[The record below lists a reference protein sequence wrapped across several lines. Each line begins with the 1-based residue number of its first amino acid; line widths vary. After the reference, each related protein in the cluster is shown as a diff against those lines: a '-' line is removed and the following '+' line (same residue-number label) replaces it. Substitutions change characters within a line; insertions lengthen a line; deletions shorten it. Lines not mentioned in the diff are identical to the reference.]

1 MLVFTEL
8 LAIEHRSI
16 QMTKKMIGALMLVVC
31 HYAWSMDIS
40 VTGTTVYLS
49 GPVVGGEC
57 DKLKQIIS
65 AGQVTLVVLSNSN
78 GGNANTGF
86 CIGETIRKNKISTK
100 IEGFCLSSCSRMWL
114 GGITRTL
121 DGDES
126 TVGFHGNYTNSGH
139 LIDESTTRLREW
151 IPRFAP
157 EVDVELMNRWT
168 TLFYSKHM
176 MYFYNKRASLCMNG
190 KNDCS
195 SISGKNV
202 FNAGLAT
209 R

>member
-1 MLVFTEL
+1 MKRVFTK
-8 LAIEHRSI
+8 
-16 QMTKKMIGALMLVVC
+16 MTKKIISVLMIMFCHGA
-31 HYAWSMDIS
+31 ASMDIS

-57 DKLKQIIS
+57 DMLKQIIS
-65 AGQVTLVVLSNSN
+65 SGPVNLVVLSNSN
-78 GGNANTGF
+78 GGNANTGY
-86 CIGETIRKNKISTK
+86 CIGETIRKHKISTS

-114 GGITRTL
+114 GGVTRTL
-121 DGDES
+121 EGDES
-126 TVGFHGNYTNSGH
+126 TVGLHGNYKNSGH
-139 LIDESTTRLREW
+139 LIDESTTRLRDW

-157 EVDVELMNRWT
+157 DVDVDLMNRWT
-168 TLFYSKHM
+168 ALFYNKQM

-190 KNDCS
+190 RNDCS